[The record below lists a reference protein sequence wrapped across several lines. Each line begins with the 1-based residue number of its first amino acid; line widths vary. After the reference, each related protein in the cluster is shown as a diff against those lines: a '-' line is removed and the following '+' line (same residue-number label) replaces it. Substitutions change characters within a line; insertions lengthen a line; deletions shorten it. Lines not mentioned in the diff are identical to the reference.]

1 MEFAKP
7 TTDKTMLVGCL
18 KDKKILVAE
27 DDDTNFFLLRE
38 CLRITEAQVDWV
50 QNGLEAVDYFK
61 FDNNA
66 NIVLMDIQ
74 MPVLNGMEAMS
85 RIRKINS
92 TIPIVALTAYA
103 MHGDREK
110 FLAAGFN
117 DYMTKPFIQR
127 DLIEL
132 LKYHC

>member
-1 MEFAKP
+1 MEFS
-7 TTDKTMLVGCL
+7 THMTDKTMLVGCL

-38 CLRITEAQVDWV
+38 CLRITEAQIDWV

-66 NIVLMDIQ
+66 VVVLMDIQ
-74 MPVLNGMEAMS
+74 MPVLNGLEAMT
-85 RIRKINS
+85 RIRKINP

-110 FLAAGFN
+110 YLSAGFN

-127 DLIEL
+127 ELIEMV
-132 LKYHC
+132 KSHC